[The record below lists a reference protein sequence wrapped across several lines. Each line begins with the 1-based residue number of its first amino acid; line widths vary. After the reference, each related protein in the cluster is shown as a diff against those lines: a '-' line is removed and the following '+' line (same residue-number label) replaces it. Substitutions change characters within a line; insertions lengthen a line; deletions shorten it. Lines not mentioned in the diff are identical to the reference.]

1 MPFDAAA
8 GLEGMGPGGGL
19 AGMVSAAGVAGGS
32 APITVSS
39 IGRSAT
45 AVAAAVTGL
54 GDV

>member
-8 GLEGMGPGGGL
+8 GLAGIDAAGGL
-19 AGMVSAAGVAGGS
+19 AGMVSAAGVDGGS